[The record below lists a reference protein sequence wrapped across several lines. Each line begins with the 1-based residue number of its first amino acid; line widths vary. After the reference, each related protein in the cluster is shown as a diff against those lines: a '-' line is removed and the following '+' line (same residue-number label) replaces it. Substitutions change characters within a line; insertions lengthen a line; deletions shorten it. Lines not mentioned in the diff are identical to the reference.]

1 MMKISVLTLSL
12 MSFISSHLFAAT
24 LVKLKPSI
32 YYIQTIDLDKNC
44 TAKKNIVDEKGT
56 VLFQVCKENYKTC
69 VIEGTCALAE
79 GNDEE
84 DSISLINFVRQDKAG
99 RNLFK
104 EVNTEKCPYGLGVQ
118 NTCLDPYYTVAADL
132 RFNKVGDVL
141 FIPKLKGVVLPNGE
155 VHPGFMIV
163 RDRGGAIKGAH
174 RFDFYTGFQ
183 HYLNPE
189 NPLFDLGFST
199 PNNKI
204 DYRKASPSEAEAFKK
219 LRKYPLIP
227 ESTLN

>member
-1 MMKISVLTLSL
+1 MKKSLLMLSL
-12 MSFISSHLFAAT
+12 MSLLNLNVLAAS

-44 TAKKNIVDEKGT
+44 KTKKNIVDEKGN

-69 VIEGTCALAE
+69 VIEGTCALAD
-79 GNDEE
+79 GEE
-84 DSISLINFVRQDKAG
+84 DSDSVSLINFVRQDKAG

-141 FIPKLKGVVLPNGE
+141 FIPKLKGTILPNGE
-155 VHPGFMIV
+155 IHQGFMIV

-189 NPLFDLGFST
+189 NPLFDLGFSN

-204 DYRKASPSEAEAFKK
+204 EYRKANPIEAAEFKK
-219 LRKYPLIP
+219 LRNYPYIP
-227 ESTLN
+227 ESAPN